1 MNAEFHLFV
10 TLLVELLEPVLA
22 LALVPGLVAL
32 Q

>member
-22 LALVPGLVAL
+22 LVPGLVAL